1 MFVVVSPFVQSIP
14 WHAGKAGAL
23 LYRVTKSIHEV
34 VFLEVVFLYCCYCI
48 GGVVAL
54 FGHRPCLPW
63 LLIGMVELQGS
74 TVAFVAYWKQWASA
88 HACGGH
94 QLTVDVHSL
103 LSIVVGLF
111 LVDGVRQW

>member
-1 MFVVVSPFVQSIP
+1 MFVVVSPIVQSIP

-63 LLIGMVELQGS
+63 LLIGMMELQVLRWLSLPTGS
-74 TVAFVAYWKQWASA
+74 NGLPLTPVAVIS
-88 HACGGH
+88 
-94 QLTVDVHSL
+94 
-103 LSIVVGLF
+103 
-111 LVDGVRQW
+111 